1 MMQTWG
7 FLNLRGTADE
17 EGSIDLAEDQLL
29 IGRTSKC
36 KIRYADTTVSSV
48 HAKLSFARETGEVWL
63 EDCSVNG
70 TWLGARRIGKGKVVR
85 LHDGDIF
92 SLLRSDS
99 GSTPPQYS
107 YSIELLARS
116 GSAAPRPAPNDEEDV
131 FSQSLPPRAYSAGG
145 GTPRQPAVAAATAT
159 AAGAA
164 AASPSAAGDYYSTP
178 EEVAAAV
185 AAAVDAAERAA
196 QERMVLAVQTAVAD
210 ANRHSERVRQQAVE
224 AAAESATARS
234 TALHAAALSEARRAG
249 EAGKAEA
256 VAAAE
261 EASRRASSAAVEEA
275 ASLAREAAAA
285 EQEPRRNPFPR

>member
-1 MMQTWG
+1 MQRWG

-116 GSAAPRPAPNDEEDV
+116 GSAAPRPAPNDEE
-131 FSQSLPPRAYSAGG
+131 
-145 GTPRQPAVAAATAT
+145 
-159 AAGAA
+159 
-164 AASPSAAGDYYSTP
+164 
-178 EEVAAAV
+178 E
-185 AAAVDAAERAA
+185 
-196 QERMVLAVQTAVAD
+196 ERMVLAVQTAVAD
-210 ANRHSERVRQQAVE
+210 ANRHSERVRQQA
-224 AAAESATARS
+224 
-234 TALHAAALSEARRAG
+234 
-249 EAGKAEA
+249 
-256 VAAAE
+256 
-261 EASRRASSAAVEEA
+261 EA

>member
-1 MMQTWG
+1 MQRWG

-107 YSIELLARS
+107 YSIELLAGS
-116 GSAAPRPAPNDEEDV
+116 GSAAPRPAPNDEEEV

-145 GTPRQPAVAAATAT
+145 GTPR
-159 AAGAA
+159 
-164 AASPSAAGDYYSTP
+164 
-178 EEVAAAV
+178 
-185 AAAVDAAERAA
+185 
-196 QERMVLAVQTAVAD
+196 
-210 ANRHSERVRQQAVE
+210 
-224 AAAESATARS
+224 
-234 TALHAAALSEARRAG
+234 
-249 EAGKAEA
+249 
-256 VAAAE
+256 
-261 EASRRASSAAVEEA
+261 
-275 ASLAREAAAA
+275 
-285 EQEPRRNPFPR
+285 